1 MHDQNRKVKIRLL
14 CNLRLG
20 LVGVCDW
27 CQLLVSGFGATKFQ
41 DCARLSLIT
50 VLCDLQKK
58 VQPRKKGLR
67 PDPATE

>member
-50 VLCDLQKK
+50 VLCNLQKK
-58 VQPRKKGLR
+58 CSSEKRALGA
-67 PDPATE
+67 DPAE